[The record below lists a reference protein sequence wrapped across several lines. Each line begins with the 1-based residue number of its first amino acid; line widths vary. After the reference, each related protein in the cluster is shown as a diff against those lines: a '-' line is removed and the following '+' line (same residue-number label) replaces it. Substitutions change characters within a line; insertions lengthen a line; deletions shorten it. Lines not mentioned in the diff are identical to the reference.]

1 MTLERR
7 IGRIFLPDEE
17 AWKRH
22 ANPWSVWSRN
32 TALPFLVLAC
42 WSRVWLGWNSLF
54 LIIPAI
60 AWIFLNPRIFSP
72 PTSMHSWASQGVLG
86 ERIWMNRDRVLVPPR
101 HRKIPHLL
109 NFLAG
114 SGFLIVIWGT
124 YALNLW
130 ALGYGFALVY
140 LGKLWYLDRMVWLY
154 QDMQD
159 LPGNQI
165 PPK

>member
-1 MTLERR
+1 MLEP
-7 IGRIFLPDEE
+7 GVAGVEQPLSD
-17 AWKRH
+17 H
-22 ANPWSVWSRN
+22 SRN
-32 TALPFLVLAC
+32 RLDLSESENLLYPYLHAFL
-42 WSRVWLGWNSLF
+42 G
-54 LIIPAI
+54 IPRSAGRTD
-60 AWIFLNPRIFSP
+60 LDEPGPGSC
-72 PTSMHSWASQGVLG
+72 
-86 ERIWMNRDRVLVPPR
+86 PPR

-109 NFLAG
+109 NVLAG

-140 LGKLWYLDRMVWLY
+140 LGKFWYLDRMVWLY

-159 LPGNQI
+159 LTGNQI